1 MKDYNSLLS
10 LTKKLNLNNII
21 CNDIHWKLNYHHI

>member
-21 CNDIHWKLNYHHI
+21 CNDIQAWKKYTN